1 MHYCKKRGRTQCC
14 FQNEECEEN
23 WIEINDKVNVN
34 VFKNQNM
41 QNFCVQMANRS
52 RMFLTNTEQFLA
64 SWVELGHDTCHR
76 TQGYDVTPCH
86 QDCQQKEKSGFAQ
99 QCKKD
104 GGLFKCCIR

>member
-41 QNFCVQMANRS
+41 HSHLLCSDSQQIPDVSDQHEAVS
-52 RMFLTNTEQFLA
+52 GQ
-64 SWVELGHDTCHR
+64 LGGAR
-76 TQGYDVTPCH
+76 P
-86 QDCQQKEKSGFAQ
+86 
-99 QCKKD
+99 
-104 GGLFKCCIR
+104 